1 MEKKFTRRDFIGLG
15 TAAAAGAFLIGC
27 AGGSKTEV
35 YIPPLLDAAP
45 DGPELKAGLVGCGGR
60 GTGAAHNF
68 LDAGPNLRIVALADV
83 FQDRIDGTRQK
94 LKDNKGVDIPDEN
107 IYLGFDA
114 YKRLIDSDVDIV
126 ILATPP
132 FFRHMMFE
140 YAVNAKK
147 HVFMEKPVAVDPVG
161 ARSIM
166 ATARK
171 AENLGLQVSTGTQR
185 RHKRDYV
192 ETFRRVSDG
201 AIGDITGGNVYW
213 NGGQLWYREPRP
225 EWSEMEYMIR
235 DWVNWTWLS
244 GDHIVEQHVHNLD
257 VFYWFTGMT
266 PVSAL
271 GFGSRQR
278 RVTGNQFDNFSIDF
292 TYENGMHLHSMCRQ
306 IDGCARKVAETI
318 RGSKGYAEMD
328 NGGLQKLYDYNGN
341 LIWEYEYPAEQEED
355 SRWKV
360 KNPYVQEHTDLV
372 TNIRNNTPLVEAE
385 ATAISTMMAI
395 MGRIS
400 SYTGKEVTWDEM
412 MSSDL
417 EIGPRQFAL
426 GPVNG
431 ISREVP
437 VPGTA

>member
-1 MEKKFTRRDFIGLG
+1 
-15 TAAAAGAFLIGC
+15 
-27 AGGSKTEV
+27 
-35 YIPPLLDAAP
+35 PLMDTAP
-45 DGPELKAGLVGCGGR
+45 DGPELRAGLVGCGGR

-68 LDAGPNLRIVALADV
+68 LDAGPNLRIVALADL

-94 LKDNKGVDIPDEN
+94 LKENKNVDIPDEN

-132 FFRHMMFE
+132 YFRPMMFE

-147 HVFMEKPVAVDPVG
+147 HIFMEKPVAVDPVG

-171 AENLGLQVSTGTQR
+171 AETLGIQVSTGTQR

-225 EWSEMEYMIR
+225 EWTEMEYMIR

-271 GFGSRQR
+271 GFGI
-278 RVTGNQFDNFSIDF
+278 SIA
-292 TYENGMHLHSMCRQ
+292 
-306 IDGCARKVAETI
+306 CA
-318 RGSKGYAEMD
+318 G
-328 NGGLQKLYDYNGN
+328 KL
-341 LIWEYEYPAEQEED
+341 
-355 SRWKV
+355 
-360 KNPYVQEHTDLV
+360 
-372 TNIRNNTPLVEAE
+372 
-385 ATAISTMMAI
+385 MA
-395 MGRIS
+395 
-400 SYTGKEVTWDEM
+400 
-412 MSSDL
+412 
-417 EIGPRQFAL
+417 
-426 GPVNG
+426 
-431 ISREVP
+431 
-437 VPGTA
+437 VPGRWRKLFGAVKVMPRWITVAYKKFMIITVIWCGSMNILRNRKRVLAGR